1 MGKQLA
7 SFRGR
12 LPAQPSS
19 VGEARRLVRHS
30 LASAGRE
37 DLIETAELLVSEV
50 VTNALLHAGTPI
62 DLAVF
67 VTDGGLRVEIG
78 DGSPHFPI
86 RRGYAPTAGTGRGL
100 MLLQQMVDD
109 WGVVPNALGKTVWF
123 QLASGDRMANHLAMM
138 DEIETAAGNPQQ
150 ETVAVQLL
158 NVPLLLHAAW
168 QEHAQDLLREHL
180 LANIDLDP
188 VNDTIRV
195 HAEATDAIALLEAS
209 IPRLE
214 VGLTPNHVM
223 GDASELQVSCPRVQ
237 VQVPIRSLQNFRT
250 LNQTLEEVTGAGND
264 EVLLN
269 SPTQPNVTSYQKWLC
284 EQVEEQSN
292 GAAPSPWS
300 DHRGKPAS
308 SSNGVNTVT
317 EQTH

>member
-7 SFRGR
+7 SWRRR

-19 VGEARRLVRHS
+19 VGEARRLVLHS

-37 DLIETAELLVSEV
+37 DLVETAELLVSEV

-62 DLAVF
+62 DLTVSVA
-67 VTDGGLRVEIG
+67 DGGLRVEIG
-78 DGSPHFPI
+78 DGSRHFPS
-86 RRGYAPTAGTGRGL
+86 RRGYALTAGTGRGL
-100 MLLQQMVDD
+100 MLLQQMVDN

-123 QLASGDRMANHLAMM
+123 QLDSGDRMTNHLATM
-138 DEIETAAGNPQQ
+138 DESETAASNPQA
-150 ETVAVQLL
+150 ESVAVQLL

-168 QEHAQDLLREHL
+168 QEHAQALLREHL

-188 VNDTIRV
+188 GKDTIRV

-209 IPRLE
+209 IPRPE

-223 GDASELQVSCPRVQ
+223 GDASELQVSCPRVA

-250 LNQTLEEVTGAGND
+250 LTQTLEAATAPGSD
-264 EVLLN
+264 DVLLT

-300 DHRGKPAS
+300 DHRVKTAS
-308 SSNGVNTVT
+308 APNGADPVA
-317 EQTH
+317 EQAS

>member
-1 MGKQLA
+1 VGKQLA
-7 SFRGR
+7 PFRRR

-37 DLIETAELLVSEV
+37 DLVETAELLVSEV

-67 VTDGGLRVEIG
+67 VADGGLRVEIG
-78 DGSPHFPI
+78 DGSPHFPS

-109 WGVVPNALGKTVWF
+109 WGVVPNPLGKTVWF
-123 QLASGDRMANHLAMM
+123 QLDSGDRMANHLAMM
-138 DEIETAAGNPQQ
+138 DESEAAASNPQEQ
-150 ETVAVQLL
+150 TVAVQLL

-168 QEHAQDLLREHL
+168 QENAQDLLREHL
-180 LANIDLDP
+180 LANIDLDTG
-188 VNDTIRV
+188 NDTIRV
-195 HAEATDAIALLEAS
+195 HAEATDAIALLAS
-209 IPRLE
+209 VIPRLE
-214 VGLTPNHVM
+214 VGLTPNQVM
-223 GDASELQVSCPRVQ
+223 GAASGPQVSCPRVD

-250 LNQTLEEVTGAGND
+250 LSQTLEVATAPGSD
-264 EVLLN
+264 EVFLT
-269 SPTQPNVTSYQKWLC
+269 SPTRPEVKSYQHWLC
-284 EQVEEQSN
+284 EQVEGQSN

-300 DHRGKPAS
+300 DHRGKAAS
-308 SSNGVNTVT
+308 SQNGAHTVAG
-317 EQTH
+317 

>member
-1 MGKQLA
+1 M
-7 SFRGR
+7 
-12 LPAQPSS
+12 
-19 VGEARRLVRHS
+19 RHS

-37 DLIETAELLVSEV
+37 DLVETAELLVSEV

-67 VTDGGLRVEIG
+67 VEDAGLRVEIG
-78 DGSPHFPI
+78 DGSPHFP
-86 RRGYAPTAGTGRGL
+86 RHRGYAPTAATGRGL

-123 QLASGDRMANHLAMM
+123 QLDSGNRMANHLAVM
-138 DEIETAAGNPQQ
+138 DESETAASNPRE
-150 ETVAVQLL
+150 ETVVVQLL

-168 QEHAQDLLREHL
+168 QEQAQDLLREHL
-180 LANIDLDP
+180 LANIDLDTG
-188 VNDTIRV
+188 NDTIRV

-214 VGLTPNHVM
+214 VGLTPNQVM
-223 GDASELQVSCPRVQ
+223 GDASELQVSCPRVA
-237 VQVPIRSLQNFRT
+237 VRVPIRSLQNFRT
-250 LNQTLEEVTGAGND
+250 LNQTLETATGPGND
-264 EVLLN
+264 EVFLM

-292 GAAPSPWS
+292 GADPSPWS
-300 DHRGKPAS
+300 DHRVKAAS
-308 SSNGVNTVT
+308 SPNGADPVA
-317 EQTH
+317 EQAR